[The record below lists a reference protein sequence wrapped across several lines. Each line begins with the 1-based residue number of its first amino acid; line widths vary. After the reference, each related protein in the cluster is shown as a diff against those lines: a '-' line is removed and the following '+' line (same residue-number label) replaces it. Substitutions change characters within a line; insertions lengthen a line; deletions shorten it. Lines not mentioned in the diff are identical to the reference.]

1 MRRGELLLLLKHT
14 SFKRGRHEQSS
25 VSRAFTLRFRDPLCP
40 GQFESCARDAAFK
53 TGYDRYYKKNAAP
66 ETPAQK
72 GLSGKKT
79 SCFTCHEK
87 GKKGKDAKTYRIPFG
102 KELSKLLHKGD
113 KDGKEFDRKSFAKL
127 LKAEFKVN
135 KNPNKPGE
143 VEKRL
148 QQAFVALERLKA
160 PNGNTYGEK
169 FAEGIPP
176 NELTEAR

>member
-1 MRRGELLLLLKHT
+1 MNSLG
-14 SFKRGRHEQSS
+14 SS
-25 VSRAFTLRFRDPLCP
+25 VLPLCVFAILCVQANSNRAY
-40 GQFESCARDAAFK
+40 GDAAFK

-66 ETPAQK
+66 KTPSQK
-72 GLSGKKT
+72 ALSGKKT

-113 KDGKEFDRKSFAKL
+113 KDGKKFDRKSFAKL

-143 VEKRL
+143 VEKKL
-148 QQAFVALERLKA
+148 QQAFVALEKLKA
-160 PNGNTYGEK
+160 PNGKTYGEK